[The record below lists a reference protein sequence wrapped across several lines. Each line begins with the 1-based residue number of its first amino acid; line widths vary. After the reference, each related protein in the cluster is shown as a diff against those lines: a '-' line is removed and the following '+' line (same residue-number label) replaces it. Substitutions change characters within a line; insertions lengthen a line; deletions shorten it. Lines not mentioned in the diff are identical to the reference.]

1 MLQSYERELS
11 SVEATLMEMEE
22 NLDTTRWV
30 VEGSQRVLRGERGQM
45 VGASWK
51 RRGNLDTTWW
61 AVEG

>member
-30 VEGSQRVLRGERGQM
+30 TKGVRGGGRVKADR
-45 VGASWK
+45 
-51 RRGNLDTTWW
+51 
-61 AVEG
+61 